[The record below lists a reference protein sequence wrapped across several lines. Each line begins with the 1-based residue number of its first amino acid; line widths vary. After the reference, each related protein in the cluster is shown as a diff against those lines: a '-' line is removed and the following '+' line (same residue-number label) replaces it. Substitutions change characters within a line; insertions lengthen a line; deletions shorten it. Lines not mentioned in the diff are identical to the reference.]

1 MRPWSAWAAM
11 LPRSPEVTARGTL
24 VAVLLAMF
32 VVSTGYFMVTPLL
45 ALDLTVSL
53 RMTVSAASALVGT
66 YVFVSQA
73 MQAVAGFLITRFGTL
88 PVLLSSCALAL
99 AGYLSLAFARGV
111 VLAALTIVLTAVGNG
126 SRTVAM
132 KTFTTSVWRGHG
144 VRALTWRSLV
154 VNVSGAIGPLLGVV
168 LLHEFSLVLVIAG
181 LVNLLLMMLAVR
193 LRRAMLRDPGATPIT
208 WRETFAGLKN
218 LVRHPLLRSGVAGS
232 IGFWLLYSQLSLTVP
247 LYVHGNYHSGVVL
260 SAMFMLN
267 AVLAVLVQTT
277 MLRGHR
283 MREESFLPVLAV
295 GLLLTGCSFLPLALH
310 LHGAEVF
317 AYIALFTVGEAITV
331 PLLDAVA
338 GTAAGWSAAAGSA
351 FGLMAIGWAIGGL
364 IGNNL
369 GGLAYTALTA
379 GHQRLYL
386 LWFCFFLVGCGSAAV
401 MIRARRYSSS

>member
-1 MRPWSAWAAM
+1 MSPQ
-11 LPRSPEVTARGTL
+11 SPEVTGRGTL
-24 VAVLLAMF
+24 VAVLLAML

-88 PVLLSSCALAL
+88 PVLLSSCGLAL

-111 VLAALTIVLTAVGNG
+111 VWAALTIVLTAVGNG
-126 SRTVAM
+126 SRTVSM

-168 LLHEFSLVLVIAG
+168 LLHDFSLVLVIAG
-181 LVNLLLMMLAVR
+181 LVNLVLMMLAVR

-208 WRETFAGLKN
+208 WRESFAGLAN

-247 LYVHGNYHSGVVL
+247 LYVNRNYHSSVVL
-260 SAMFMLN
+260 SAMFLLN

-277 MLRGHR
+277 MLRGRR
-283 MREESFLPVLAV
+283 MQEDFLPVLAM

-317 AYIALFTVGEAITV
+317 AYVAMFTVGEAITV

-338 GTAAGWSAAAGSA
+338 GTAAGWSTAAGSA

-369 GGLAYTALTA
+369 GGLAFTAFTS

-386 LWFCFFLVGCGSAAV
+386 LWLCFFLVGCGSAAV
-401 MIRARRYSSS
+401 MIRARRYSMS

>member
-1 MRPWSAWAAM
+1 MS
-11 LPRSPEVTARGTL
+11 SPQGEVTARGTL

-53 RMTVSAASALVGT
+53 RMSVSAASALVGT

-73 MQAVAGFLITRFGTL
+73 MQAVAGLLTTRFGTL
-88 PVLLSSCALAL
+88 PVLLGSCGLAL
-99 AGYLSLAFARGV
+99 AGYLSLAFASGV
-111 VLAALTIVLTAVGNG
+111 VWAAFAIVLTAVGNG
-126 SRTVAM
+126 SRTVSM

-181 LVNLLLMMLAVR
+181 LVNLWLIMLAVR
-193 LRRAMLRDPGATPIT
+193 LRRMMLRDPDATPVT
-208 WRETFAGLKN
+208 WREAFAGLGI
-218 LVRHPLLRSGVAGS
+218 LVRHPLLRSGMAGS

-247 LYVHGNYHSGVVL
+247 LYVHRSYHSGVVL
-260 SAMFMLN
+260 SAMFVLN

-277 MLRGHR
+277 MLRGHK
-283 MREESFLPVLAV
+283 MQENFLPVLVV
-295 GLLLTGCSFLPLALH
+295 GLLLTGCSFLPLALD
-310 LHGAEVF
+310 LHGAEIF
-317 AYIALFTVGEAITV
+317 AYVVLFTIGEALTV

-364 IGNNL
+364 IGNDL
-369 GGLAYTALTA
+369 GGLAFTAFTT

-401 MIRARRYSSS
+401 IIRARRLVEETRT